1 MYYHSLELQRIVN
14 SKKSYLYIKSQDKF
28 PKLVL
33 TFLFFCLFIKYNLK
47 QKHMIINFIFSVLL
61 LIVGFAFCMV
71 VLLFGVKFC
80 RNGERLPDD
89 ATWKDIVLQLI
100 KGYPFWVWIIVFL
113 VFQPAIVHIINTWFP
128 SVWNS
133 CDWITWIPEFTDF
146 IAFISLAFFALL
158 FRITDEY
165 GKLKIFRKS

>member
-1 MYYHSLELQRIVN
+1 VIFFGAKF
-14 SKKSYLYIKSQDKF
+14 SKDDE
-28 PKLVL
+28 
-33 TFLFFCLFIKYNLK
+33 
-47 QKHMIINFIFSVLL
+47 
-61 LIVGFAFCMV
+61 G
-71 VLLFGVKFC
+71 
-80 RNGERLPDD
+80 LPCD
-89 ATWKDIVLQLI
+89 ATWKQIIGQLMNRQ
-100 KGYPFWVWIIVFL
+100 PFWMYLLAFL
-113 VFQPAIVHIINTWFP
+113 VFQPAIVHIINTWSP